1 MRKLITLLLI
11 TLLSTNAVADKL
23 LKSGFLSGQ
32 WKLDTNFKVDNPKDK
47 IIIIYNHG
55 SEENDKPSKNCQ
67 WKNNVRNFASLSGKK
82 VKDKEVLVY
91 SFCTDNPGGDDW
103 KIFWKSK
110 NVKYEGISKLEKRVK
125 ANYDLVEKFN
135 NAGVPNNQ
143 IFLAGQSCGGW
154 VTLMFISKYPGKIA
168 GGISTHHACY
178 GKLSRKY
185 KVKKVG
191 ITEALK
197 NFEKKKPVAAN
208 FRKTQIKAISKAKN
222 LPVLIFTHPKDPFDG
237 MLSDWVENINGT
249 ERIII
254 SEDFKINNKSCNR
267 IGINSGKRWIE
278 PIKNGHFMAFADC
291 FQFYNP
297 KILKFI
303 ESKI

>member
-1 MRKLITLLLI
+1 MRKLIILLLI